1 MKHFELED
9 LIQYESLNVLCAEK
23 LGEGVHRTVFR
34 NTFDRGTVVKVANS
48 DAGIRAN
55 IEEMQTWN
63 DVYGEAQRWFARC
76 RHLSYY
82 GSILIQE
89 FVPAIPNGKY
99 KIPAFFTDLKRDNFG
114 LVVGT
119 EKSQVVCRD
128 YGLHFLR
135 EKGMTKKLIDW
146 EIL

>member
-9 LIQYESLNVLCAEK
+9 LIQYESLNVLCGDK
-23 LGEGVHRTVFR
+23 LGEGIHRTVFR
-34 NTFDRGTVVKVANS
+34 NAFDYGMVVKIANNE
-48 DAGIRAN
+48 AGIRAN

-63 DVYGEAQRWFARC
+63 DVHGEVQHWFAQC
-76 RHLSYY
+76 RHLSSY

-89 FVPAIPNGKY
+89 FVPSIPKGKY
-99 KIPAFFTDLKRDNFG
+99 KIPAFFTDLKQDNFG

-128 YGLHFLR
+128 YGFHLLR

-146 EIL
+146 EII